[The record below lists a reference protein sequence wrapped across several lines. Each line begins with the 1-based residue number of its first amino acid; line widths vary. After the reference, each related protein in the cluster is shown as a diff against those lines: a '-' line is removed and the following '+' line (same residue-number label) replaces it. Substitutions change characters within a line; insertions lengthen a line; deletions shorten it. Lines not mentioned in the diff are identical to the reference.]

1 MPSLSV
7 FLYLN
12 LFSEHLKC
20 PKETKETNLVLTG
33 RTRRLNVS
41 DIRLR
46 RLTMNRLCQA
56 EGCCW
61 PLSPVLSL

>member
-33 RTRRLNVS
+33 RTRRLYVS
-41 DIRLR
+41 DIRLS
-46 RLTMNRLCQA
+46 RLTKMLAMNRLCQA
-56 EGCCW
+56 EECC
-61 PLSPVLSL
+61 